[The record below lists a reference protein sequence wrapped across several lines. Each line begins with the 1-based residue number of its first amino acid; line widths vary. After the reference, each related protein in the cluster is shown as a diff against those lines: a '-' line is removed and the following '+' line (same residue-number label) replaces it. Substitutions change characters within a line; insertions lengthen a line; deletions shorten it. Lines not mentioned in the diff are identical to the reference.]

1 METRNIIRK
10 NLPQINSNI
19 EKKNSIFSSDKLI
32 SKKNP
37 IFTFDSLKKYSKKTE
52 MFVEI
57 VENIQKDIFSNMN
70 ESSANSNN
78 TIIKYKNEKKKF
90 NSKNNSLN
98 NDDSSLEGCST
109 EN

>member
-1 METRNIIRK
+1 
-10 NLPQINSNI
+10 
-19 EKKNSIFSSDKLI
+19 
-32 SKKNP
+32 
-37 IFTFDSLKKYSKKTE
+37 
-52 MFVEI
+52 
-57 VENIQKDIFSNMN
+57 MN

-109 EN
+109 EIQTEKLRKQNQKIYMKYTWNTIILL